1 MDINIHFILDR
12 SGSMWETLN
21 DTIGGFNSFIN
32 SQKKQIDSGE
42 QKCLMSLYQF
52 DHEYDILYKNKDIE
66 EVDELNKN
74 TFVPRGQTA
83 LIDAIGRTISE
94 ISVEINNEKSN
105 ERENKIIVVILTDGM
120 ENCSIEFKHRK
131 VMDLIKKK
139 EKQGWQFVFLAA
151 NQDAIETAGNL
162 GINRK
167 SAMTYSQT
175 PQNVRACF
183 NGLSEAVWR
192 SRTGDTNGVEFTP
205 QERQSSQN

>member
-21 DTIGGFNSFIN
+21 DTIGGFNSFIH
-32 SQKKQIDSGE
+32 SQKKQLVNGE

-52 DHEYDILYKNKDIE
+52 DHEYNILYKNREISN
-66 EVDELNKN
+66 VNELNTE

-94 ISVEINNEKSN
+94 ISEENNSKN
-105 ERENKIIVVILTDGM
+105 KNKIIVVILTDGM
-120 ENCSIEFKHRK
+120 ENCSKEFKHKK
-131 VMDLIKKK
+131 VMEMIKIK
-139 EKQGWQFVFLAA
+139 EKEGWQFVFLAA

-167 SAMTYSQT
+167 SAMTYAQT

-183 NGLSEAVWR
+183 NGLSDAVWR
-192 SRTGDTNGVEFTP
+192 TRTGDSNGVEFTP
-205 QERQSSQN
+205 QERQSSQH